1 LIAALGVKPDMSK
14 PIATPNTNV
23 VLDIKDVTVQFGA
36 IVAVNKVSA
45 QINSG
50 EIFAIV
56 GPNGAGKSSLL
67 NAINGFNSPQSG
79 HIKFMGVDLAGLRPS
94 QIARLGVA
102 RTFQNMQLYLG
113 MPVLDNLM
121 AGRHIHMKGGI
132 LQALLR
138 PWGMRVEVVQREAV
152 ENVLEFLGLQAH
164 RNVPVG
170 TFGYG
175 IRKRVDLA
183 RALCMEPK
191 LLLLDEPM
199 AGMTMDEK
207 EDMARFI
214 IEVQRT
220 TGIPIIIVEHDMQV
234 VSDLADRVMVLDWGQ
249 VIAVGKTAEV
259 LQLPEVVAAYLG
271 AETT

>member
-1 LIAALGVKPDMSK
+1 MEHSAPAAEHDPVLEICDVK
-14 PIATPNTNV
+14 
-23 VLDIKDVTVQFGA
+23 VQFGS
-36 IVAVNKVSA
+36 IVAVNNVSA
-45 QINSG
+45 TVSSG

-67 NAINGFNSPQSG
+67 NAVNGFYKPRSG
-79 HIKFMGVDLAGLRPS
+79 QIRFNGRDIVGLRPH
-94 QIARLGVA
+94 QVAKLGIA

-132 LQALLR
+132 LQALIR
-138 PWGMRVEVVQREAV
+138 PWGMKEEVAQREAV
-152 ENVLEFLGLQAH
+152 EKVLEFLGLQAQ
-164 RNVPVG
+164 RNTPVG

-214 IEVQRT
+214 LEVQRS

-234 VSDLADRVMVLDWGQ
+234 VSDVADRVLVLDWGQ
-249 VIAVGKTAEV
+249 VVALGKPAEV
-259 LQLPEVVAAYLG
+259 LRLPEVVAAYLG
-271 AETT
+271 SESAP

>member
-1 LIAALGVKPDMSK
+1 MSK
-14 PIATPNTNV
+14 PIATPEADV
-23 VLDIKDVTVQFGA
+23 VLDINEVKVQFGA
-36 IVAVNKVSA
+36 ILALNKISV
-45 QINSG
+45 QVKQG

-67 NAINGFNSPQSG
+67 NVINGFYSSQSG
-79 HIKFMGVDLAGLRPS
+79 HIKFIGVDLAGLRPS

-113 MPVLDNLM
+113 MPVLDNMM

-132 LQALLR
+132 LQALIR
-138 PWGMRVEVVQREAV
+138 PWGMKEEVVQREAV
-152 ENVLEFLGLQAH
+152 ENVLDLLGLQAH

-234 VSDLADRVMVLDWGQ
+234 VSDLSDRMMVLDWGQ
-249 VIAVGKTAEV
+249 VIAVGKPAEV

-271 AETT
+271 VETA

>member
-1 LIAALGVKPDMSK
+1 MSN
-14 PIATPNTNV
+14 PIPAQGAGP
-23 VLDIKDVTVQFGA
+23 VLDIKDVKVQFGA
-36 IVAVNKVSA
+36 IVAVNEVSA
-45 QINSG
+45 QVNSG

-67 NAINGFNSPQSG
+67 NAINGFYSPRSG
-79 HIKFMGVDLAGLRPS
+79 QIKFNGIELVGLRPS
-94 QIARLGVA
+94 QVAKLGIA

-121 AGRHIHMKGGI
+121 AGRHIHMKGGM
-132 LQALLR
+132 LHALFR
-138 PWGMRVEVVQREAV
+138 PWGMKEEVVQREAV
-152 ENVLEFLGLQAH
+152 ERVLEFLGLQAQ
-164 RNVPVG
+164 RNTPVG

-214 IEVQRT
+214 LEVQRN

-234 VSDLADRVMVLDWGQ
+234 VSDVADRVMVLDWGQ
-249 VIAVGKTAEV
+249 VVAVGTPSDV
-259 LQLPEVVAAYLG
+259 LRLPEVVAAYLG
-271 AETT
+271 AEAA

>member
-1 LIAALGVKPDMSK
+1 MLEICDVK
-14 PIATPNTNV
+14 
-23 VLDIKDVTVQFGA
+23 VQFGA
-36 IVAVNKVSA
+36 IVAVNNVSA
-45 QINSG
+45 TVSSG

-67 NAINGFNSPQSG
+67 NAVNGFYKPRSG
-79 HIKFMGVDLAGLRPS
+79 QIRFNGRDIVGLRPH
-94 QIARLGVA
+94 QVAKLGIA

-132 LQALLR
+132 LQALIR
-138 PWGMRVEVVQREAV
+138 PWGMKEEVAQREAV
-152 ENVLEFLGLQAH
+152 EKVLEFLGLQAQ
-164 RNVPVG
+164 RNTPVG

-214 IEVQRT
+214 LEVQRS

-234 VSDLADRVMVLDWGQ
+234 VSDVADRVLVLDWGQ
-249 VIAVGKTAEV
+249 VVALGKPAEV
-259 LQLPEVVAAYLG
+259 LRLPEVVAAYLG
-271 AETT
+271 SESAQ

>member
-1 LIAALGVKPDMSK
+1 MDNSAPTAGQVSVLEIRDVK
-14 PIATPNTNV
+14 
-23 VLDIKDVTVQFGA
+23 VQFGA
-36 IVAVNKVSA
+36 IVAVNDVSA
-45 QINSG
+45 TVNSG

-67 NAINGFNSPQSG
+67 NAVNGFYKPRSG
-79 HIKFMGVDLAGLRPS
+79 QIKFNGSDIVGLRPN
-94 QIARLGVA
+94 QVARLGIA

-132 LQALLR
+132 LQALIR
-138 PWGMRVEVVQREAV
+138 PWGMKEEVAQREAV
-152 ENVLEFLGLQAH
+152 EKVLEFLGLQAQ
-164 RNVPVG
+164 RNTPVG

-214 IEVQRT
+214 LEVQRT
-220 TGIPIIIVEHDMQV
+220 TGIPIVIVEHDMQV
-234 VSDLADRVMVLDWGQ
+234 VSDIADRVLVLDWGQ
-249 VIAVGKTAEV
+249 VVAIGKPAEV
-259 LQLPEVVAAYLG
+259 LRLPEVIAAYLG
-271 AETT
+271 SESAQ

>member
-1 LIAALGVKPDMSK
+1 MPDTA
-14 PIATPNTNV
+14 PP
-23 VLDIKDVTVQFGA
+23 VLDVRDVRIQFRE
-36 IVAVNKVSA
+36 IVAVNDVSLSVGA
-45 QINSG
+45 G

-67 NAINGFNSPQSG
+67 NAINGFYRPRKGQVLFEG
-79 HIKFMGVDLAGLRPS
+79 RDLVGMRPN
-94 QIARLGVA
+94 QIAKLGVA

-121 AGRHIHMKGGI
+121 AGRHIHMHGGVM
-132 LQALLR
+132 QALLR
-138 PWGMRVEVVQREAV
+138 PWGMKEEARQREAV
-152 ENVLEFLGLQAH
+152 EKVLEFLGLQAH

-183 RALCMEPK
+183 RALCMEPRI
-191 LLLLDEPM
+191 LLLDEPM

-207 EDMARFI
+207 EDIVRFI
-214 IEVQRT
+214 LEVRSST
-220 TGIPIIIVEHDMQV
+220 NIPILIVEHDMQV
-234 VSDLADRVMVLDWGQ
+234 VSDIADRVLVLDWGR
-249 VIAVGKTAEV
+249 AVALGKPQEV

-271 AETT
+271 SEATA

>member
-1 LIAALGVKPDMSK
+1 MENLAPTTGQAPVLEILDVK
-14 PIATPNTNV
+14 
-23 VLDIKDVTVQFGA
+23 VQFGT
-36 IVAVNKVSA
+36 IVAVNDVSA
-45 QINSG
+45 TVHAG

-67 NAINGFNSPQSG
+67 NAVNGFYKPRSG
-79 HIKFMGVDLAGLRPS
+79 QIKFNGADIVGLRPN
-94 QIARLGVA
+94 QVARLGIA

-121 AGRHIHMKGGI
+121 AGRHIHMNGGI
-132 LQALLR
+132 LKALIR
-138 PWGMRVEVVQREAV
+138 PWGMKEEVAQREAV
-152 ENVLEFLGLQAH
+152 EKVLEFLGLQAQ
-164 RNVPVG
+164 RNTPVG

-214 IEVQRT
+214 LEVQRT
-220 TGIPIIIVEHDMQV
+220 TGIPIVIVEHDMQV
-234 VSDLADRVMVLDWGQ
+234 VSDIADRVLVLDWGQ
-249 VIAVGKTAEV
+249 VVAIGKPAEV
-259 LQLPEVVAAYLG
+259 LRLPEVVAAYLG
-271 AETT
+271 SESVQ

>member
-1 LIAALGVKPDMSK
+1 MEHSAPAAEHDPVLEICDVK
-14 PIATPNTNV
+14 
-23 VLDIKDVTVQFGA
+23 VQFGA
-36 IVAVNKVSA
+36 IVAVNNVSA
-45 QINSG
+45 TVSSG

-67 NAINGFNSPQSG
+67 NAVNGFYKPRSG
-79 HIKFMGVDLAGLRPS
+79 QIRFNGRDIVGLRPH
-94 QIARLGVA
+94 QVAKLGIA

-132 LQALLR
+132 LQALIR
-138 PWGMRVEVVQREAV
+138 PWGMKEEVAQREAV
-152 ENVLEFLGLQAH
+152 EKVLEFLGLQAQ
-164 RNVPVG
+164 RNTPVG

-214 IEVQRT
+214 LEVQRS

-234 VSDLADRVMVLDWGQ
+234 VSDVADRVLVLDWGQ
-249 VIAVGKTAEV
+249 VVALGKPAEV
-259 LQLPEVVAAYLG
+259 LRLPEVVAAYLG
-271 AETT
+271 SESAQ

>member
-1 LIAALGVKPDMSK
+1 MENFAPTAGQAPVLE
-14 PIATPNTNV
+14 
-23 VLDIKDVTVQFGA
+23 VLDVKVQFGA
-36 IVAVNKVSA
+36 IVAVDDVSA
-45 QINSG
+45 TVHAG

-67 NAINGFNSPQSG
+67 NAVNGFYKPRSG
-79 HIKFMGVDLAGLRPS
+79 KIRFNGADIVGLRPN
-94 QIARLGVA
+94 QVARLGIA

-121 AGRHIHMKGGI
+121 AGRHIHMNGGI
-132 LQALLR
+132 LKALIR
-138 PWGMRVEVVQREAV
+138 PWGMKEEVAQREAV
-152 ENVLEFLGLQAH
+152 EKVLEFLGLQAQ
-164 RNVPVG
+164 RNTPVG

-214 IEVQRT
+214 LEVQRT
-220 TGIPIIIVEHDMQV
+220 TGIPIVIVEHDMQV
-234 VSDLADRVMVLDWGQ
+234 VSDIADRVLVLDWGQ
-249 VIAVGKTAEV
+249 VVAIGKPAEV
-259 LQLPEVVAAYLG
+259 LRLPEVVAAYLG
-271 AETT
+271 SESVQ